1 MRICSLVP
9 AATEVLFALGL
20 GDDVVGVTHEC
31 DWPPEVAAKPVVTA
45 SLIQTGDLTSAEID
59 RIVAATAWDGGP
71 LYAIDEERWA
81 EVKAD
86 VVVMQEL
93 CEVCAVSTDQVEGIL
108 RARPLEVEV
117 LDFSP
122 STIDGISETIGSLG
136 ARLGVDG
143 EAEELA
149 AGMRSRL
156 DRVASALAGV
166 ESYPRVFVTEW
177 LEPPYS
183 AGHWVPDM
191 VSAAGGIDVA
201 GTSGEPSHRMR
212 WPDVAALEPD
222 VVVLAPCG
230 FDLDRTLSEVV
241 PLDLSAHL
249 LGTPARQESR
259 VFAVDANAMFSR
271 AEPARRRRRR
281 GAGAPAP
288 SGRVPGL
295 RGALEPGSALGGL
308 QADPELLADELDG
321 VPAGGLVADEA
332 RAGGEVEAP
341 AVVGALQHVAEHLA
355 VHERVPLVR
364 AGVVEGVERPV
375 DLEDDDLAVAGVDHR
390 TAAGEDVGTRGQ
402 HASGSRIAHAA

>member
-1 MRICSLVP
+1 VRICSLVP
-9 AATEVLFALGL
+9 GATEVLFALGL
-20 GDDVVGVTHEC
+20 GDRVVGVTHEC
-31 DWPPEVAAKPVVTA
+31 DWPPVAAAKPVVTA

-59 RIVAATAWDGGP
+59 RLVAATAWDGGP
-71 LYAIDEERWA
+71 LYAVDEEAWGGI
-81 EVKAD
+81 EAD

-93 CEVCAVSTDQVEGIL
+93 CEVCAVSTDQVEGVL
-108 RARPLEVEV
+108 RARPLEVDV

-122 STIDGISETIGSLG
+122 STIDGIGETIRGVG
-136 ARLGVDG
+136 ARLGVEG
-143 EAEELA
+143 EADELA

-191 VSAAGGIDVA
+191 IAAAGGIDVA
-201 GTSGEPSHRMR
+201 GMSGEPSHRMR

-271 AEPARRRRRR
+271 PTPRVVDGVEVLAHLLHPSEYPDP
-281 GAGAPAP
+281 GAPW
-288 SGRVPGL
+288 SRVRL
-295 RGALEPGSALGGL
+295 
-308 QADPELLADELDG
+308 
-321 VPAGGLVADEA
+321 
-332 RAGGEVEAP
+332 
-341 AVVGALQHVAEHLA
+341 
-355 VHERVPLVR
+355 
-364 AGVVEGVERPV
+364 
-375 DLEDDDLAVAGVDHR
+375 
-390 TAAGEDVGTRGQ
+390 
-402 HASGSRIAHAA
+402 

>member
-1 MRICSLVP
+1 VRICSLVP

-31 DWPPEVAAKPVVTA
+31 DWPPEAASRPVVTA
-45 SLIQTGDLTSAEID
+45 SLLQTGDLTSAEID
-59 RIVAATAWDGGP
+59 RLVAATAWDGGP

-81 EVKAD
+81 EVEAD

-93 CEVCAVSTDQVEGIL
+93 CEVCAVSTDQVEGVL

-122 STIDGISETIGSLG
+122 STLDGIGERVGALG
-136 ARLGVDG
+136 ARLGAEG
-143 EAEELA
+143 EAEELVT
-149 AGMRSRL
+149 GMRSRL
-156 DRVASALAGV
+156 DRVASALASV
-166 ESYPRVFVTEW
+166 ETSPRVFVTEW

-191 VSAAGGIDVA
+191 VATAGGIDVA
-201 GTSGEPSHRMR
+201 GMSGEPSHRMR

-259 VFAVDANAMFSR
+259 VFAVDANALFSR
-271 AEPARRRRRR
+271 PGPRVVDGVEVLAHLLHPAEYPD
-281 GAGAPAP
+281 P
-288 SGRVPGL
+288 
-295 RGALEPGSALGGL
+295 GALWS
-308 QADPELLADELDG
+308 
-321 VPAGGLVADEA
+321 
-332 RAGGEVEAP
+332 
-341 AVVGALQHVAEHLA
+341 
-355 VHERVPLVR
+355 RVRL
-364 AGVVEGVERPV
+364 
-375 DLEDDDLAVAGVDHR
+375 
-390 TAAGEDVGTRGQ
+390 
-402 HASGSRIAHAA
+402 

>member
-31 DWPPEVAAKPVVTA
+31 DWPPEAVAKPVVTA
-45 SLIQTGDLTSAEID
+45 SLVQTGDLTSAEID
-59 RIVAATAWDGGP
+59 RLVAATAWDGGP
-71 LYAIDEERWA
+71 LYAIDEDRWG
-81 EVKAD
+81 EVEAD

-93 CEVCAVSTDQVEGIL
+93 CKVCAVSTDQVEGVL

-122 STIDGISETIGSLG
+122 STIDGIAETIEALG
-136 ARLGVDG
+136 VRLGTDG
-143 EAEELA
+143 EAEELTT
-149 AGMRSRL
+149 GMRSRL
-156 DRVASALAGV
+156 DRVASALAAV

-191 VSAAGGIDVA
+191 VAAAGGLDVA
-201 GTSGEPSHRMR
+201 GMSGEPSHRMR

-271 AEPARRRRRR
+271 PGPRVVDGVEVLAHLLHPGEFPDP
-281 GAGAPAP
+281 GAPW
-288 SGRVPGL
+288 SRVRL
-295 RGALEPGSALGGL
+295 
-308 QADPELLADELDG
+308 
-321 VPAGGLVADEA
+321 
-332 RAGGEVEAP
+332 
-341 AVVGALQHVAEHLA
+341 
-355 VHERVPLVR
+355 
-364 AGVVEGVERPV
+364 
-375 DLEDDDLAVAGVDHR
+375 
-390 TAAGEDVGTRGQ
+390 
-402 HASGSRIAHAA
+402 

>member
-1 MRICSLVP
+1 VRICSLVP

-31 DWPPEVAAKPVVTA
+31 DWPPEAAAKPVVTA
-45 SLIQTGDLTSAEID
+45 SLLQTGDLTSAEID
-59 RIVAATAWDGGP
+59 RLVAATAWDGGP

-81 EVKAD
+81 EVEAD

-93 CEVCAVSTDQVEGIL
+93 CEVCAVSTDQVEGVL

-122 STIDGISETIGSLG
+122 STIDDIAETIGALG
-136 ARLGVDG
+136 ARLGAEG
-143 EAEELA
+143 EADELT
-149 AGMRSRL
+149 AGMRSRV
-156 DRVASALAGV
+156 DRVVSALAGV
-166 ESYPRVFVTEW
+166 ESHPRVFVTEW

-201 GTSGEPSHRMR
+201 GMSGEPSHRMR
-212 WPDVAALEPD
+212 WPDVVALEPD

-249 LGTPARQESR
+249 LGTSARQESR

-271 AEPARRRRRR
+271 PGPRVVDGVEVLAHLLHPDEYPDS
-281 GAGAPAP
+281 GAPW
-288 SGRVPGL
+288 SRVRL
-295 RGALEPGSALGGL
+295 
-308 QADPELLADELDG
+308 
-321 VPAGGLVADEA
+321 
-332 RAGGEVEAP
+332 
-341 AVVGALQHVAEHLA
+341 
-355 VHERVPLVR
+355 
-364 AGVVEGVERPV
+364 
-375 DLEDDDLAVAGVDHR
+375 
-390 TAAGEDVGTRGQ
+390 
-402 HASGSRIAHAA
+402 